1 MFDTKIILDEIKKNT
16 NYQTVKPIELPEC
29 NHENLGDEVRCYN
42 QFYIEEKKTSSKNEI
57 AFMDFSNFERA
68 LRTAEMLCKAK
79 CIPQKYWDNPS
90 DALVVIQCG
99 HEIGLSPMKSLQT
112 MMIINNVPSIYGDT
126 MLAIC
131 MKTKGKVGGFIDCV
145 EVYDEDSG
153 EWTCTVTR
161 DGRVPKTYSFTNKE
175 AEIGGFTKKPGPWQT
190 NRKRMMQLK
199 PRNFVLRD
207 MFADIL
213 TGVMTVEEMEDI
225 PKENNNKIN
234 EIEIKNTAESMK
246 ERLRTK
252 LGNPNIVVSLDNES
266 KDIL

>member
-1 MFDTKIILDEIKKNT
+1 
-16 NYQTVKPIELPEC
+16 
-29 NHENLGDEVRCYN
+29 
-42 QFYIEEKKTSSKNEI
+42 
-57 AFMDFSNFERA
+57 
-68 LRTAEMLCKAK
+68 
-79 CIPQKYWDNPS
+79 
-90 DALVVIQCG
+90 
-99 HEIGLSPMKSLQT
+99 
-112 MMIINNVPSIYGDT
+112 
-126 MLAIC
+126 
-131 MKTKGKVGGFIDCV
+131 
-145 EVYDEDSG
+145 
-153 EWTCTVTR
+153 
-161 DGRVPKTYSFTNKE
+161 
-175 AEIGGFTKKPGPWQT
+175 
-190 NRKRMMQLK
+190 MMQLK